1 MIKANLNLRE
11 KEDGDDDQ
19 TGGFPALPLSSTQ
32 QPFYDGPTPTPKQK
46 PFQSGSTPV
55 HLMHRFMVNLTLCGY
70 IDLVALLILNI
81 AQFLLCLN
89 LIFFNIFDFFKILHS
104 VKLNSGK

>member
-1 MIKANLNLRE
+1 MIKANLNRE

-32 QPFYDGPTPTPKQK
+32 QPFYDGPMPTPKQK

-55 HLMHRFMVNLTLCGY
+55 HLMHRFMVNLTLCG
-70 IDLVALLILNI
+70 LRSSSCSVNI
-81 AQFLLCLN
+81 QYHPVLAV
-89 LIFFNIFDFFKILHS
+89 S
-104 VKLNSGK
+104 